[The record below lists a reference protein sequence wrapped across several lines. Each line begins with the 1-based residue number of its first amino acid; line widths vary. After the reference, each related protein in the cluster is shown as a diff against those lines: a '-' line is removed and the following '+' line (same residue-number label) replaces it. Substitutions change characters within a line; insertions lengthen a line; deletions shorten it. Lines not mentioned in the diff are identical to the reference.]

1 MKKEKTT
8 VIFTGGGSAGHV
20 TPNFP
25 LMQALQA
32 RGIQVHYLGSETG
45 IERGL
50 VTAQQIPYYP
60 ISTGKL
66 RRYWSW
72 QNFLMPFQLFK
83 GIAQSAYYCYRQKPQ
98 VIFSKGG
105 FVALPVVIGAWLNRI
120 PVVVHE
126 SDLSPGLANR
136 LSFPFAKK
144 ICVTFPK
151 TIDYLKKQQ
160 KVCITGLPI
169 RPFLYQGDRQRGLNF
184 CGFTTQK
191 PVLLVIAGSLGSQE
205 INERIRRLRA
215 ELTKIFQ
222 IIHICGEGKLDLSL
236 QAIVNYQQFAYLQAP
251 LADVLACAD
260 LVLSRAG
267 ATTICELFA
276 LKKPHIL
283 LPLSRKASR
292 GDQWQNANYFSKQG
306 LSDTVDLDQASDQE
320 LFDAILQS
328 YQKIPLTLQRFN
340 ALSSADSVSL
350 IMDQLRKWVEIN

>member
-144 ICVTFPK
+144 INN
-151 TIDYLKKQQ
+151 KKY
-160 KVCITGLPI
+160 V
-169 RPFLYQGDRQRGLNF
+169 
-184 CGFTTQK
+184 
-191 PVLLVIAGSLGSQE
+191 SLGY
-205 INERIRRLRA
+205 R
-215 ELTKIFQ
+215 F
-222 IIHICGEGKLDLSL
+222 DLFFIKG
-236 QAIVNYQQFAYLQAP
+236 IVNE
-251 LADVLACAD
+251 VLISV
-260 LVLSRAG
+260 VLR
-267 ATTICELFA
+267 
-276 LKKPHIL
+276 
-283 LPLSRKASR
+283 RKNR
-292 GDQWQNANYFSKQG
+292 YYW
-306 LSDTVDLDQASDQE
+306 
-320 LFDAILQS
+320 
-328 YQKIPLTLQRFN
+328 
-340 ALSSADSVSL
+340 
-350 IMDQLRKWVEIN
+350 

>member
-32 RGIQVHYLGSETG
+32 EGIQVHYVGSKTG
-45 IERGL
+45 IERAL
-50 VTAQQIPYYP
+50 VTAQQIPYYS

-72 QNFLMPFQLFK
+72 QNFLMPFQLIK
-83 GIAQSAYYCYRQKPQ
+83 GITQSAYYCYRQKPQ

-151 TIDYLKKQQ
+151 TMDYLKKKQ
-160 KVCITGLPI
+160 KVRLTGLPI
-169 RPFLYQGDRQRGLNF
+169 RSFLYQGDRQRGLDF
-184 CGFTTQK
+184 CGFTSQK

-205 INERIRRLRA
+205 INERIRRLRV
-215 ELTKIFQ
+215 ELTKTFQ
-222 IIHICGEGKLDLSL
+222 IIHICGEGKLDPNL
-236 QAIVNYQQFAYLQAP
+236 QNIPDYQQFAYLQAP

-292 GDQWQNANYFSKQG
+292 GDQWQNANYCSKQG
-306 LSDTVDLDQASDQE
+306 FSDTVDLDQASDQA
-320 LFDAILQS
+320 LLAAILQS
-328 YQKIPLTLQRFN
+328 YQKIPHTLQRLN
-340 ALSSADSVSL
+340 TLSCQDSVPQ
-350 IMDQLRKWVEIN
+350 IIDQLREWLK

>member
-1 MKKEKTT
+1 M
-8 VIFTGGGSAGHV
+8 
-20 TPNFP
+20 
-25 LMQALQA
+25 
-32 RGIQVHYLGSETG
+32 
-45 IERGL
+45 
-50 VTAQQIPYYP
+50 
-60 ISTGKL
+60 
-66 RRYWSW
+66 
-72 QNFLMPFQLFK
+72 
-83 GIAQSAYYCYRQKPQ
+83 
-98 VIFSKGG
+98 
-105 FVALPVVIGAWLNRI
+105 
-120 PVVVHE
+120 
-126 SDLSPGLANR
+126 
-136 LSFPFAKK
+136 
-144 ICVTFPK
+144 
-151 TIDYLKKQQ
+151 
-160 KVCITGLPI
+160 
-169 RPFLYQGDRQRGLNF
+169 
-184 CGFTTQK
+184 
-191 PVLLVIAGSLGSQE
+191 IAGSLGSQE